1 MATQARFLLQRVQ
14 WLVSLPFLFQDSSG
28 GTDCH
33 VHFSITLDRFDFLQ
47 KGFPFQDGSVEP
59 SMSSRDCL
67 ELSWD

>member
-1 MATQARFLLQRVQ
+1 MAWAAIHVLFSGAR
-14 WLVSLPFLFQDSSG
+14 STGSGHGNPGPFSS
-28 GTDCH
+28 
-33 VHFSITLDRFDFLQ
+33 SARAMADRFDFLQ